1 MKRSISSNQRK
12 VELVSIIVS
21 ADGLTTTG
29 LDSNKVTVADTG
41 TGIKTIT
48 LSEPLADAS
57 CVVTTATADSVAQVS
72 VTSDSIYVVNT
83 FDSTDGT
90 TAKDAVCHI
99 VIIGSAVADRI

>member
-12 VELVSIIVS
+12 VDIVSIIIS
-21 ADGLTTTG
+21 ADGTAVSG
-29 LDSNKVTVADTG
+29 LDQHRVSVADTG

-48 LSEPLADAS
+48 LTQGLQDAA

-90 TAKDAVCHI
+90 TAKDAICHI
-99 VIIGSAVADRI
+99 MIIGSIVADRI